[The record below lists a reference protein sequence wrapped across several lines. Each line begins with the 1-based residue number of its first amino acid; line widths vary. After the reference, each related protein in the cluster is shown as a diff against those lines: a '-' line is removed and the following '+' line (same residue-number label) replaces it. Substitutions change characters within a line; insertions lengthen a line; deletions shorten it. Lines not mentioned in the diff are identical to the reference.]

1 MSELPSDG
9 RKLGDGQG
17 QLFILLVQQ
26 QWGSPVTS
34 QRRCM
39 TLLWSKCPCYTSLG
53 AFSVFNSC
61 WEATVRRFYSFSR
74 LFTNRHGNTGQLQA
88 CDAGQESDEEE
99 REIEK
104 EKEKGDGTRRRSA
117 QPPIT
122 RCQRAAGCH

>member
-17 QLFILLVQQ
+17 QLFILLVLQ
-26 QWGSPVTS
+26 QWDSPVTS
-34 QRRCM
+34 QRRCAD
-39 TLLWSKCPCYTSLG
+39 C
-53 AFSVFNSC
+53 
-61 WEATVRRFYSFSR
+61 SR
-74 LFTNRHGNTGQLQA
+74 ADTETPGNYKHAMPG
-88 CDAGQESDEEE
+88 DEEE
-99 REIEK
+99 REMEK

>member
-1 MSELPSDG
+1 
-9 RKLGDGQG
+9 
-17 QLFILLVQQ
+17 
-26 QWGSPVTS
+26 
-34 QRRCM
+34 M
-39 TLLWSKCPCYTSLG
+39 TLLWSKRPCYTSLG
-53 AFSVFNSC
+53 AFSVFNSRLGSDSKTFLFVFQ
-61 WEATVRRFYSFSR
+61 TVHEQTRK
-74 LFTNRHGNTGQLQA
+74 HGQLQA